1 MDVALG
7 DGEAALSGSMWRAGF
22 VVLYSA
28 ANAAAIA
35 IAGAAVCGLQ
45 LQWYVALV
53 VLGLAMATLQTL
65 VIFFSGLRVSAL
77 RWWPLTFVGTAGVF
91 PLSFTVVYFASVILI
106 DVVASLGIRG
116 AAADVAAAVAF
127 MLPAA
132 VAAVFVAGLQ
142 FFAFRSPPDN
152 LLIVWFGANA
162 LAGFVG
168 APAIENV
175 ALGCARVGIGPE
187 WVESPV
193 GWLAA
198 GALGGVLTGLVL
210 SRLRATT
217 G

>member
-1 MDVALG
+1 
-7 DGEAALSGSMWRAGF
+7 MWRAGF
-22 VVLYSA
+22 VVVYAA

-35 IAGAAVCGLQ
+35 LAGTAVCGLQ

-65 VIFFSGLRVSAL
+65 VVGFSGLRVSAL
-77 RWWPLTFVGTAGVF
+77 RWWPLTFAGTAGVF
-91 PLSFTVVYFASVILI
+91 PLAFGVVYLASVILI
-106 DVVASLGIRG
+106 GGFAQLGITEG
-116 AAADVAAAVAF
+116 ADVAAAVAF

-132 VAAVFVAGLQ
+132 VAGFFVAGLQ

-152 LLIVWFGANA
+152 LLVAWFGANA
-162 LAGFVG
+162 LAGFIG

-175 ALGCARVGIGPE
+175 ALGCARIGIGPA
-187 WVESPV
+187 WVESPI

-210 SRLRATT
+210 ARTRASQEKTWISSVDAGET
-217 G
+217 AP